1 MISQTKMQMFQ
12 NHYLE
17 KENISFIWVNFTN
30 MVAIIFFQ
38 ADVHIW
44 LTTPPPLP
52 VWIFPLLPDPP
63 PPLMCRLPLWM
74 APLLKRDSNTCVFL
88 WILQNIKIICFEENL
103 RTAASI
109 RCYFGTIIL
118 KQSTFCT
125 TYLFQVLISKIMN
138 LKKYILQFS
147 HTKCF
152 CNVLLRN
159 PQYLP
164 IF

>member
-44 LTTPPPLP
+44 LTAPSPCLDFSTFAWPPS
-52 VWIFPLLPDPP
+52 
-63 PPLMCRLPLWM
+63 PLMCQLPLCM
-74 APLLKRDSNTCVFL
+74 APLLKRDSNTCVFFCCR
-88 WILQNIKIICFEENL
+88 IFKIICFEENL

-109 RCYFGTIIL
+109 RCYFDTIIL
-118 KQSTFCT
+118 KQSAFCT
-125 TYLFQVLISKIMN
+125 TYLFQ
-138 LKKYILQFS
+138 ILVSEQK
-147 HTKCF
+147 HK
-152 CNVLLRN
+152 
-159 PQYLP
+159 
-164 IF
+164 

>member
-1 MISQTKMQMFQ
+1 MQMFQ

-17 KENISFIWVNFTN
+17 KENISFIWVNFTY
-30 MVAIIFFQ
+30 MVAIIFFPSGGPHL
-38 ADVHIW
+38 ANH
-44 LTTPPPLP
+44 PPPSPSGFFHFCLT
-52 VWIFPLLPDPP
+52 PP